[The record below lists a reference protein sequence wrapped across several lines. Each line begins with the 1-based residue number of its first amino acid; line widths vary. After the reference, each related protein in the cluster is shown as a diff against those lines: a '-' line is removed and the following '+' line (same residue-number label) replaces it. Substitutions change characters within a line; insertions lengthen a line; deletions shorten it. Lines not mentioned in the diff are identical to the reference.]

1 MKKIIKYLLLLIFLV
16 PTITLAEENDKYI
29 TTSSSDIE
37 LKEDFNNTHFVFGDS
52 ILVNNKTDG
61 IYFIFG
67 EMVDYQSENE
77 YVALFGN
84 RLTVSGK
91 IKDGALF
98 GNNVRLENALIDRD
112 VVIFGNKVYLSGTF
126 NGNVLVYADTVNVEN
141 GTFSKNLTVKASE
154 LTVNK
159 ETEVSGVLTYDEDMD
174 VSIENENI
182 DRVSITSIKEI
193 TTNDKILN
201 YVGSLIRLLL
211 IFLVMYLM
219 IPKVFDKINNNIG
232 KNFGYGAI
240 AFIGLP
246 IVLLILM
253 FTNLATSIAIIGVML
268 YVIFIMIAKVLVGYV
283 IGKYLYTKVFKLEE
297 KKYLCGILGITIVY
311 LLSIIPYVGGWI
323 TFISLIYSFGIITNL
338 YIDSRK

>member
-1 MKKIIKYLLLLIFLV
+1 MKIIIKYLLLLIFLV
-16 PTITLAEENDKYI
+16 PTITFAEVNDKYI

-52 ILVNNKTDG
+52 VLVNNKTDG

-67 EMVDYQSENE
+67 EMIDYQSENE

-98 GNNVRLENALIDRD
+98 GNNVRLENAFIDRD

-126 NGNVLVYADTVNVEN
+126 NGNVLVYADTVIVEN
-141 GTFSKNLTVKASE
+141 SAFSKNLTVKASK
-154 LTVNK
+154 LTIDKN
-159 ETEVSGVLTYDEDMD
+159 TEVSGVLTYDEEME
-174 VSIENENI
+174 VSIENRNI
-182 DRVSITSIKEI
+182 DTVAITSVKQISTK
-193 TTNDKILN
+193 DRVLD
-201 YVGSLIRLLL
+201 YVCSLIRLLV

-219 IPKVFDKINNNIG
+219 VPRVFDKISDNIG

-246 IVLLILM
+246 IILLILM
-253 FTNLATSIAIIGVML
+253 FTNLATSIAIIGIML
-268 YVIFIMIAKVLVGYV
+268 YIIFIMIAKVLVGYV

-297 KKYLCGILGITIVY
+297 KKYLCGILGITVLY
-311 LLSIIPYVGGWI
+311 LLSIIPYIGGWI
-323 TFISLIYSFGIITNL
+323 TFASLIYSFGIITNL

>member
-29 TTSSSDIE
+29 TTTSSDIE

-126 NGNVLVYADTVNVEN
+126 NGNVLVYADTVIIEN
-141 GTFSKNLTVKASE
+141 STFLKD
-154 LTVNK
+154 LTVNSSK
-159 ETEVSGVLTYDEDMD
+159 LTIDKNTVVSGILTYDEDMD
-174 VSIENENI
+174 VSIENTNI
-182 DRVSITSIKEI
+182 DTVAITSVKQISTK
-193 TTNDKILN
+193 DKVLEHV
-201 YVGSLIRLLL
+201 YSFIRLLV

-232 KNFGYGAI
+232 KNFGYGVI
-240 AFIGLP
+240 SFIGLP
-246 IVLLILM
+246 IILLILM
-253 FTNLATSIAIIGVML
+253 FTNLATSVAIIGVML
-268 YVIFIMIAKVLVGYV
+268 YIIFIMIAKVLVGYV
-283 IGKYLYTKVFKLEE
+283 IGKYLYTKIFKLEE
-297 KKYLCGILGITIVY
+297 KKYLCGFLGITSVY
-311 LLSIIPYVGGWI
+311 LLSIIPYIGGWI

>member
-126 NGNVLVYADTVNVEN
+126 DGNVLVYADTVNVEN

-154 LTVNK
+154 LTIDK

-193 TTNDKILN
+193 TTKDKILN
-201 YVGSLIRLLL
+201 YVGSLIRLLV

-219 IPKVFDKINNNIG
+219 ISKVFDKINNNIG

-268 YVIFIMIAKVLVGYV
+268 YVIFIMIAKILVGYV

-297 KKYLCGILGITIVY
+297 KKYLCGILGITVLY
-311 LLSIIPYVGGWI
+311 LLSIIPYIGGWI

>member
-29 TTSSSDIE
+29 TTTSSDIE
-37 LKEDFNNTHFVFGDS
+37 LKEDFDNTHFVFGDS

-126 NGNVLVYADTVNVEN
+126 NGNVLVYADTVIAEN
-141 GTFSKNLTVKASE
+141 STFLKD
-154 LTVNK
+154 LTVNSSK
-159 ETEVSGVLTYDEDMD
+159 LTIDKNTVVSGILTYDEDMD
-174 VSIENENI
+174 VSIENTNI
-182 DRVSITSIKEI
+182 DTVAINSVKQINTK
-193 TTNDKILN
+193 DKILE
-201 YVGSLIRLLL
+201 YVYSFVRLLV
-211 IFLVMYLM
+211 IFLVIYLM

-232 KNFGYGAI
+232 KNFGYGVI
-240 AFIGLP
+240 SFIGLP
-246 IVLLILM
+246 IILLILM
-253 FTNLATSIAIIGVML
+253 FTNLAISVSIIGIML
-268 YVIFIMIAKVLVGYV
+268 YIIFIMIAKVLVGYV
-283 IGKYLYTKVFKLEE
+283 IGKYLYTKIFKLEE
-297 KKYLCGILGITIVY
+297 KKYLCGVLGITIVY
-311 LLSIIPYVGGWI
+311 LLSIIPYIGGWI